1 MKHVDDTPATLPL
14 VQPES
19 CVTDDIMQSVLQ
31 RDKTQFIEKIIVRK
45 VNMTKKVIPPIT
57 SLAQDDRTSAA
68 QKGGRAT
75 ETGQDRVSA
84 APMAM
89 RMAVPPRNLQLERQ
103 LKAVEADLQWL
114 RELNLASLEK
124 PRKWT
129 FMPLS
134 WHLPRMMARFKR
146 KGLFDEQ
153 AYMDRYPDVV
163 DSGMDPLVH
172 YLKHGMKENRER

>member
-1 MKHVDDTPATLPL
+1 
-14 VQPES
+14 
-19 CVTDDIMQSVLQ
+19 
-31 RDKTQFIEKIIVRK
+31 
-45 VNMTKKVIPPIT
+45 
-57 SLAQDDRTSAA
+57 
-68 QKGGRAT
+68 
-75 ETGQDRVSA
+75 
-84 APMAM
+84 MAM